1 MRSSIF
7 RKWGEMS
14 EVFSLEKYLN
24 ENILSCYKVWKDKM
38 LNMNFEVGG
47 NTQECRYKFHITGGK
62 KKKKKEFC
70 HGKIIYP
77 VEEKAW

>member
-1 MRSSIF
+1 
-7 RKWGEMS
+7 
-14 EVFSLEKYLN
+14 
-24 ENILSCYKVWKDKM
+24 
-38 LNMNFEVGG
+38 MNFEVGG